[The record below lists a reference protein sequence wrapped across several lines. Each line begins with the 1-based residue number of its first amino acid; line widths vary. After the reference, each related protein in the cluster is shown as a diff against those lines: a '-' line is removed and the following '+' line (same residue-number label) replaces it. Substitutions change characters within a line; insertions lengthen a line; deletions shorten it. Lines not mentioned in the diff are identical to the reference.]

1 MRRSEA
7 SKGEHPPVAR
17 ELFSF
22 SPVWLIMLAVIFAA
36 GLAVRLYDLADPPL
50 DFHPTRQLHSALIA
64 RGMYYQTTP
73 NVSAEQRALAVE
85 QWRTEGII
93 EPQVFEQI
101 VAWTYA
107 LAGEADLQI
116 PRLYAIGLWMAAA
129 GFLTALAIR
138 LIGRSGAL
146 AAALIFLMLPYAVV
160 ASRAFQPEP
169 LMIALIAAALLSA
182 VRWEH
187 RMLWGR
193 AILTGLLAGLAIF
206 IKSTAVFFLGPALF
220 VIALAGGGPRS
231 LQVWV
236 MALLAVLPYAVY
248 HFYGVYITG
257 TLVEQ
262 FSLRFFPE
270 MWLDPAF
277 YLRWLSNLERMAP
290 FGLVLAALAGVLL
303 VLRPYRRWL
312 LFSLWLGYFL
322 YGMTLPH
329 HISTHDYYH
338 LPLMIPIALGVGALA
353 QAAFGLMR
361 GSRGWAVVWAS
372 LLLIAAAGVYGYQ
385 ARNQLKRF
393 DAAAQARTWSA
404 IGAELGRG
412 AGVVA
417 LADDYGSGL
426 KYYGWI
432 NPRNWLT
439 AEEITWRESIGQSF
453 DFEAEFR
460 ALAGDADYFVIIPPA
475 ELDRQP
481 ELKEALDGSYTI
493 HRQTPEYV
501 IYDLLKPGQ

>member
-1 MRRSEA
+1 MNRLDDPLAARA
-7 SKGEHPPVAR
+7 PVGR
-17 ELFSF
+17 ELFSVL
-22 SPVWLIMLAVIFAA
+22 PVWLILLALIFAA

-64 RGMYYQTTP
+64 RGMYYQTRVDIP
-73 NVSAEQRALAVE
+73 AEQREMAVE
-85 QWRTEGII
+85 HWRTEGLI
-93 EPQVFEQI
+93 EPQIFEQI
-101 VAWTYA
+101 VAWTYG
-107 LAGEADLQI
+107 LVGETDLQI
-116 PRLYAIGLWMAAA
+116 PRLYAIAFWMIGA
-129 GFLTALAIR
+129 GFITALSVR
-138 LIGRSGAL
+138 LIGRGGAL

-169 LMIALIAAALLSA
+169 LTIALIAAALWSA

-187 RMLWGR
+187 RPLWGR
-193 AILTGLLAGLAIF
+193 ALLTGLLAGLAIL
-206 IKSTAVFFLGPALF
+206 IKSTSVFFIGPALF
-220 VIALAGGGPRS
+220 VIGLAGGGPRS

-236 MALLAVLPYAVY
+236 MALLTVLPFAVY
-248 HFYGVYITG
+248 YIHGVYVTG
-257 TLVEQ
+257 MLVDQ

-270 MWLDPAF
+270 MWADPAF
-277 YLRWLSNLERMAP
+277 YLRWLSNLERMVP

-303 VLRPYRRWL
+303 VLHSYRRWL
-312 LFSLWLGYFL
+312 LFSLWFGYL
-322 YGMTLPH
+322 IYGMTLSH

-338 LPLMIPIALGVGALA
+338 LPLMIPIALGIGAAA
-353 QAAFGLMR
+353 QGVFGLMR
-361 GSRGWAVVWAS
+361 GRRWGAVIWAS
-372 LLLIAAAGVYGYQ
+372 LLLIAAVGVYGYQ

-393 DAAAQARTWSA
+393 DAAAQARTWSV

-439 AEEITWRESIGQSF
+439 ADEIAWRTSIGQSF
-453 DFEAEFR
+453 DFEAEFE

-475 ELDRQP
+475 ELDLQP
-481 ELKEALDGSYTI
+481 ELKQALNDRYTI
-493 HRQTPEYV
+493 YQQNAEFI
-501 IYDLLKPGQ
+501 IYDLR